1 MMIGEKLAAQR
12 IKLDWTQQE
21 LADKLFVTR
30 QTISKWELDKSQPD
44 LDDLALLCQLLHL
57 DVGKLLKTAQLND
70 GSTDELLAAPAITAI
85 KPVATLRP
93 FYVRAK
99 LNGREYPQPVQ
110 WGKQWLKQI
119 DQTRF
124 VVGEAEFGQQLILKD
139 ETGQQLA
146 AIDPRQAHLTVALL
160 RSMRMNTRYQ
170 VLLSVHV
177 GSDTYRLLIYSL
189 LVVPELGDWLL
200 AHAPHF
206 SDPMQLA
213 THRDTIDWRQL
224 SKNDFEKLA
233 ANTPYLL
240 PYQNNGSPSWT

>member
-1 MMIGEKLAAQR
+1 M
-12 IKLDWTQQE
+12 
-21 LADKLFVTR
+21 
-30 QTISKWELDKSQPD
+30 
-44 LDDLALLCQLLHL
+44 
-57 DVGKLLKTAQLND
+57 
-70 GSTDELLAAPAITAI
+70 
-85 KPVATLRP
+85 
-93 FYVRAK
+93 
-99 LNGREYPQPVQ
+99 
-110 WGKQWLKQI
+110 
-119 DQTRF
+119 
-124 VVGEAEFGQQLILKD
+124 
-139 ETGQQLA
+139 A